1 MSGHEML
8 RVPQKYQKS
17 SRLWLSDG
25 SQFRLR
31 RQHPNHVW
39 SFEFVEASNHDG
51 RRLHL
56 MTLIDE
62 FSRKCLAVRVARR
75 INAIGVI
82 ETAADAKLLKGL
94 PAFIRSDNCQ
104 DMVAKVLCQWL
115 PGLGMKSLYI
125 APGSIQRMAS
135 ASSSME
141 NSAMNASMV
150 RYSTPSEISFETC
163 FYNRKSTTNLFS
175 RSFPTSSFLS
185 LCACATFTPP
195 LSFRY
200 Q

>member
-1 MSGHEML
+1 
-8 RVPQKYQKS
+8 
-17 SRLWLSDG
+17 
-25 SQFRLR
+25 
-31 RQHPNHVW
+31 
-39 SFEFVEASNHDG
+39 
-51 RRLHL
+51 

-175 RSFPTSSFLS
+175 RSFPTASFLS